1 MTKSYIAEFMIQ
13 RKKGIHDLQKIV
25 LDSFPRN
32 FSIRNA
38 IMNDACKPKKIK
50 DDHHQLSGSCDFT
63 TYFHFR
69 GVARATFARNLIL
82 SADGYDALQVFSIRS
97 RAHNTTELK
106 IRCNFETTLTSGEM
120 KWMVQRAPCD
130 FFSGLQLRFVYNFD
144 NRHY

>member
-13 RKKGIHDLQKIV
+13 RKKGIYDLQKIV

-69 GVARATFARNLIL
+69 GVARATFARNLM
-82 SADGYDALQVFSIRS
+82 

-130 FFSGLQLRFVYNFD
+130 FFQGYN
-144 NRHY
+144 